1 MSARILAALL
11 LAAPA
16 AALAFDA
23 NGVRL
28 GGTEAQVKKAF
39 PEAHCKPL
47 EWKSD
52 AADRRC
58 DDSKIEFAGAPAR
71 VTFYLKGGSVQAFD
85 VRIQTSEFE
94 AVAAKLKARYGKPAS
109 EGRETIRHRNR
120 PAQEV
125 YKLRW
130 QAGKDRATYSARA
143 GDRRAQLFAWRG
155 DFDSEIYRVK

>member
-1 MSARILAALL
+1 MRARVLVVFLLAGPGAALG
-11 LAAPA
+11 
-16 AALAFDA
+16 FDA
-23 NGVRL
+23 NGVEL
-28 GGTEAQVKKAF
+28 GSAEAAVKAAF

-58 DDSKIEFAGAPAR
+58 DDSKIEFAGVPAR
-71 VTFYLKGGSVQAFD
+71 VTFYLRDGSVQAFD
-85 VRIQTSEFE
+85 LRLQTSEFE
-94 AVAAKLKARYGKPAS
+94 SVAAKLKARYGKPAF
-109 EGRETIRHRNR
+109 EGRETVRHRSR

-125 YKLRW
+125 YRLRW

-155 DFDSEIYRVK
+155 NFDSEIYRVK